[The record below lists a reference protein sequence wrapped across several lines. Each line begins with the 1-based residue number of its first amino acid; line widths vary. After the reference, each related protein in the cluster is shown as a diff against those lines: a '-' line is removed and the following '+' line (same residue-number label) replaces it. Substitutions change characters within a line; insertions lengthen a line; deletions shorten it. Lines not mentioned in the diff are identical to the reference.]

1 MWSQPL
7 FTPYRMGD
15 LNLPNRIVMAPLT
28 RMRAQSHDHV
38 PTALQ
43 AEYYTQRASAGL
55 IITEATAISP
65 EGFGWADTPGLWT
78 EEQVRGWRRVT
89 DAVHAAGGRMIAQ
102 LWHTGAISHPEL
114 REGAQPVSASSVDPG
129 QLSFTRTGR
138 KPTVTP
144 RSLTKQEIQVTVA
157 DFARAARN
165 AMEAG
170 FDGVQILANYLY
182 LISQFLNATTNLRK
196 DEYGG
201 SLESRS
207 RFLFEVVE
215 SVLGEVDAPRVGVK
229 ISPMHEGG
237 AFQANDETLP
247 VTEYAIRKLST
258 YNLSHLLL
266 MGNTT
271 DFSGTPLEKLA
282 GDGMF
287 QHFRP
292 LFNGTLIANVKM
304 DRDRGNR
311 LIAEG
316 LADLVAFG
324 RPYIANPDL
333 VQRFAENAP
342 LAEVDWE
349 TVYAAG
355 PRGYSDYPTYQSSEY
370 NPRSLIMPK
379 TTPEQNKAIVLKA
392 FETLFNKR
400 DYKAAERFWSPTYI
414 QHSAHIAPGRE
425 GLFNLVRSAPNTLRY
440 ENQLI
445 VAEGDY
451 VIAHG
456 RFSGN
461 GRPAPWIAADVIR
474 FEDGLLA
481 EHWDVLQ
488 DEATEGESLS
498 GLPMFGDRFP
508 A

>member
-1 MWSQPL
+1 MSKQPL

-15 LNLPNRIVMAPLT
+15 LDLPNRIVMAPLT
-28 RMRAQSHDHV
+28 RMRAQSHNHV

-43 AEYYTQRASAGL
+43 AGYYAQRASAGL
-55 IITEATAISP
+55 IVAEATAISR

-78 EEQVRGWRRVT
+78 AEQVRGWRRVT
-89 DAVHAAGGRMIAQ
+89 DAVHAAGGRI
-102 LWHTGAISHPEL
+102 I
-114 REGAQPVSASSVDPG
+114 RDGAQPVSASSVDPG

-144 RSLTKQEIQVTVA
+144 RPLTKQEIQVTVA

-165 AMEAG
+165 AMNAG

-196 DEYGG
+196 DGYGG
-201 SLESRS
+201 SLQNRS

-215 SVLGEVDAPRVGVK
+215 SVLGEVDAQRVGVK

-247 VTEYAIRKLST
+247 VTEYAIQKLSA
-258 YNLSHLLL
+258 YHLSHLLL

-282 GDGMF
+282 DDGMF
-287 QHFRP
+287 RHFRP
-292 LFNGTLIANVKM
+292 LYNGTLIANVKM

-333 VQRFAENAP
+333 VQRFAEGAP

-349 TVYAAG
+349 TVYASG
-355 PRGYSDYPTYQSSEY
+355 PHGYSDYPTHQS
-370 NPRSLIMPK
+370 P
-379 TTPEQNKAIVLKA
+379 Q
-392 FETLFNKR
+392 
-400 DYKAAERFWSPTYI
+400 
-414 QHSAHIAPGRE
+414 
-425 GLFNLVRSAPNTLRY
+425 
-440 ENQLI
+440 
-445 VAEGDY
+445 
-451 VIAHG
+451 
-456 RFSGN
+456 
-461 GRPAPWIAADVIR
+461 
-474 FEDGLLA
+474 
-481 EHWDVLQ
+481 
-488 DEATEGESLS
+488 ESLRS
-498 GLPMFGDRFP
+498 
-508 A
+508 